1 MHLMIFTELS
11 MATKGSSSLYIQ
23 RRQRHLHRRK
33 KRMIEQRSPQH
44 EAELEEAKEEDI
56 FLNLMDKS
64 TAFFDKISTSDS
76 VSTNPYVLATNHIKV
91 NTSTKVAAN
100 PSTFTPGYEFND
112 TRDASSTVPS
122 SNMIGLSLD
131 TERQA
136 ASPMDSSS
144 SSGGKPIHNS
154 PAVSV
159 ESIKMLDSDFE
170 EISLSSA
177 EHEDEDIAAE
187 PHESNQDITM
197 LEEKQ
202 NTSPAATVK
211 SNVTMDII
219 DQALFDTDSDE
230 IEEMEELRQIDD
242 VSTLTEEVLHHRQI
256 DDVSTLTEETYSP
269 IITNENAPFFSPY
282 SSQPFSLAAIQADGM
297 QSQGELAPNR
307 RRSKSAED
315 MFMQRLEEIAAE
327 RSIIAKIAIK
337 FEDVVMAVCGQEEEV
352 LYVVVE
358 EDDEDN
364 ETEEQGIDNKSTHT
378 KPSQVCVSEAKG
390 DMLETPVHEKAKEEN
405 EDTALGMA
413 GLLKTIQIS
422 RVGKLTTRDRV
433 LVPLYER
440 AVLDLVNHENQ
451 VMRKSRAIE
460 IGKRTLASC
469 NRSKD
474 GVTLATNIAFLEVEL
489 KETKRK
495 VAKSR
500 ESLQQLYEAFSL
512 KTQKA
517 IDDLQMDGFR

>member
-1 MHLMIFTELS
+1 
-11 MATKGSSSLYIQ
+11 
-23 RRQRHLHRRK
+23 
-33 KRMIEQRSPQH
+33 MIEQRSPPLYQADLV
-44 EAELEEAKEEDI
+44 EEEAKEDDI
-56 FLNLMDKS
+56 FLNMMDKS

-76 VSTNPYVLATNHIKV
+76 VSTNPYVLATNNIKV
-91 NTSTKVAAN
+91 DTASTKVAVN
-100 PSTFTPGYEFND
+100 LPMYMSGSELKD
-112 TRDASSTVPS
+112 TRDASSTVQS
-122 SNMIGLSLD
+122 TNMIGLTLD
-131 TERQA
+131 ADRQA

-144 SSGGKPIHNS
+144 SSSSSGGKPIQNS
-154 PAVSV
+154 PAISV

-187 PHESNQDITM
+187 PHEANQDITV
-197 LEEKQ
+197 LEEEQ
-202 NTSPAATVK
+202 SASPEATVK
-211 SNVTMDII
+211 SNLTMDKI
-219 DQALFDTDSDE
+219 DQALFDPESDE
-230 IEEMEELRQIDD
+230 IEEMEELHGQIDD
-242 VSTLTEEVLHHRQI
+242 VSTLTEEVLHRQI

-269 IITNENAPFFSPY
+269 IVTNGSTPFFTPY
-282 SSQPFSLAAIQADGM
+282 SSQPFPLVEMQAAGM
-297 QSQGELAPNR
+297 HTRGELAPNR

-327 RSIIAKIAIK
+327 RSIIAKVAIK
-337 FEDVVMAVCGQEEEV
+337 FEDVVMGVCGQGEEV

-358 EDDEDN
+358 EDDENN
-364 ETEEQGIDNKSTHT
+364 ETEVQRIDSKSTST
-378 KPSQVCVSEAKG
+378 KPSQVCVSEANG

-405 EDTALGMA
+405 EETALGMA

-440 AVLDLVNHENQ
+440 AVLRLVSLENQ
-451 VMRKSRAIE
+451 VMRKSRAID

-469 NRSKD
+469 NRSND
-474 GVTLATNIAFLEVEL
+474 YVNVATNVAFLEVEL
-489 KETKRK
+489 KETKRN
-495 VAKSR
+495 VVQSR
-500 ESLQQLYEAFSL
+500 ESLQHLYEAFSL